1 MPSYTLT
8 WIRSLVPYLKDIWY
22 YAAQLRTTIIQNLE
36 KNNFHKRVKC
46 SRSFN
51 FGKKQDLSPDILQ
64 DYQYAGH
71 ILSVSGLHVGF
82 LLLFLTFI
90 LKPIPNTQKALPKL
104 ILILL
109 SLASFALIAGLTLS
123 CTFSNHVFVCSN
135 RISIA

>member
-8 WIRSLVPYLKDIWY
+8 WIRSALVPYLKDIWY

-51 FGKKQDLSPDILQ
+51 FGAKQDLSPDILQ
-64 DYQYAGH
+64 DYQYAGAIH

-90 LKPIPNTQKALPKL
+90 LKPIPNTQKAL
-104 ILILL
+104 
-109 SLASFALIAGLTLS
+109 S
-123 CTFSNHVFVCSN
+123 
-135 RISIA
+135 